1 MRPSTLRLLA
11 VALVA
16 PAVIA
21 ACGSSKSTTPPA
33 TNPTSA
39 GAATTGAASASATGD
54 CTPKAGND
62 LVVLADDKGSQ
73 LSDNVIPI
81 VRTDIAK
88 APLTDALNAVST
100 ALTQAALVGLNS
112 AVSVDKKTSADAA
125 QAFVDD
131 NKLGDGLTGGTG
143 NIVVGAA
150 GFAESLTLA
159 NVYADVLTKAGYKAT
174 AKTSGARAVY
184 EPALEKGDI
193 QVFPEYAA
201 TFTTFLATKQKS
213 SAKASGDI
221 TATMTALKPLAE
233 AAGLTALDPAAAT
246 DQNAFAVTKAS
257 ADAYGLTSLSDVA
270 TKCGNGVTMGAA
282 AECPTQGFCKQALVD
297 TYGIKISD
305 LKALDADGP
314 LTRQAL
320 KGGQVLIGE
329 VFSSDADVTS
339 AG

>member
-1 MRPSTLRLLA
+1 MRPSTLRILA
-11 VALVA
+11 LTLVA

-33 TNPTSA
+33 TNPTTA
-39 GAATTGAASASATGD
+39 GAGATGAATSTGD
-54 CTPKAGND
+54 CTPKPGDA

-73 LSDNVIPI
+73 LSDNVVPI
-81 VRTDIAK
+81 VRTDVAK
-88 APLTDALNAVST
+88 APLTDALNAVSK
-100 ALTQAALVGLNS
+100 ALTQDALVGLNS

-125 QAFVDD
+125 KAFVDD
-131 NKLGDGLTGGTG
+131 NKLGVGLSGGSG
-143 NIVVGAA
+143 NVVVGAA

-221 TATMTALKPLAE
+221 TATIAALKPLA
-233 AAGLTALDPAAAT
+233 AAVGLTALDPAPAT

-270 TKCGNGVTMGAA
+270 TKCGNGVTMGAP
-282 AECPTQGFCKQALVD
+282 AECPTQGFCKQALVG
-297 TYGIKISD
+297 TYGIKITD

-329 VFSSDADVTS
+329 IFSSDADVTA